1 MISVRTILY
10 PADFSDRSQVAFDV
24 ACALAQANGARLVV
38 LHVNDSA
45 IALSTDEAAVR
56 KLRQNL
62 SERLHS
68 LRPAD
73 SSIAVDYRLVEG
85 NPPLVILD
93 VAEELSADL
102 IVMGTH
108 GHTGLVRALMGS
120 VAEEVVRRADC
131 PVVTVK
137 SPPARRPERRRVIP
151 TVAVPVM

>member
-1 MISVRTILY
+1 VVSVRTILY
-10 PADFSDRSQVAFDV
+10 PADFSDQSQTAFDV

-45 IALSTDEAAVR
+45 IALSTDEAEVR
-56 KLRQNL
+56 QLKQNL
-62 SERLHS
+62 NERLRS
-68 LRPAD
+68 FRPAD
-73 SSIAVDYRLVEG
+73 TSIAVDHRLVEG

-120 VAEEVVRRADC
+120 VAEEVVRRANC
-131 PVVTVK
+131 PVVTVR
-137 SPPARRPERRRVIP
+137 SPPARRPERRRV
-151 TVAVPVM
+151 VVAAAVPVM

>member
-10 PADFSDRSQVAFDV
+10 PTDFSDRSQVAFDV
-24 ACALAQANGARLVV
+24 ACALAQANGAKLVV

-45 IALSTDEAAVR
+45 LALSTDEAEVR
-56 KLRQNL
+56 KLEQNL
-62 SERLHS
+62 NERLHA

-73 SSIAVDYRLVEG
+73 AAIAVDHRLVEG
-85 NPPLVILD
+85 NPPLVILSE
-93 VAEELSADL
+93 AEEQSADL

-120 VAEEVVRRADC
+120 VAEEVVRRANC

-137 SPPARRPERRRVIP
+137 TQPARRPVKRHVMS
-151 TVAVPVM
+151 TAAVPVM